1 MTVAV
6 DVKPQTR
13 QTKNNKQKYFLFFQE
28 SLECLFSAC
37 GKVDRVYL
45 HKKPTAGL
53 PERDKSKFFPTVS
66 KIQVC
71 IGARFPCTVKPV

>member
-1 MTVAV
+1 MNPET
-6 DVKPQTR
+6 KTKQTY
-13 QTKNNKQKYFLFFQE
+13 KHFFFQE
-28 SLECLFSAC
+28 LIESLFSAC

-71 IGARFPCTVKPV
+71 KARIFLLVDLQTLLM